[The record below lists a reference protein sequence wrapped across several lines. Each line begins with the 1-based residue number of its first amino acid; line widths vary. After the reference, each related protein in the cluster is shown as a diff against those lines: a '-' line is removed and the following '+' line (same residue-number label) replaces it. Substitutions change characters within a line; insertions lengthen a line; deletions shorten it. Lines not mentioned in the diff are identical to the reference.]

1 MRPLFRMWQETL
13 AGFAPI
19 CRLPK
24 DDCGTPRR
32 PILCEPAGHTR
43 IRTATSRVGRHAGNV
58 FRISV
63 PFPPGESATSLNS
76 CFYLKEFD
84 CQAVVSHEEEDPDR
98 RSETEIRVRGLKA
111 DRSAV
116 QTPQGGSRAWK
127 IPATGG
133 RRHIVVWQTTNPLI
147 SKNPAP
153 GLRGFRRCRERV
165 RPRGGPCRS
174 AGKPAA
180 PAPTDSCRPH
190 VSRNTVCGGS
200 KRMRTLPFIR
210 SAASGRSDRT
220 SEREDFAVLISTRN
234 PAGCKSRKNAKGRS
248 SDSFRFRAFPALR
261 PVAKIAEPLAP
272 RGAGTHSNGYCRRF
286 SLHSLFIPTSAR
298 PGGCVAETFATQ
310 R

>member
-1 MRPLFRMWQETL
+1 MRPLFRMWQEAL
-13 AGFAPI
+13 AGCAPI

-24 DDCGTPRR
+24 DDCGTPMR
-32 PILCEPAGHTR
+32 PILSEQSGHTR

-63 PFPPGESATSLNS
+63 PFPPGESATSLHS
-76 CFYLKEFD
+76 CFYLKEVD
-84 CQAVVSHEEEDPDR
+84 CQAVVTKR
-98 RSETEIRVRGLKA
+98 RIRIGGLKPKCRPGPESGPFCRTNA
-111 DRSAV
+111 A
-116 QTPQGGSRAWK
+116 
-127 IPATGG
+127 G
-133 RRHIVVWQTTNPLI
+133 RQPGMENPRNGRPEAYVVWQTTNPLI

-153 GLRGFRRCRERV
+153 GLRGFRRCRERA

-180 PAPTDSCRPH
+180 PAPTGSCRPH

-248 SDSFRFRAFPALR
+248 SDSFRFRAFPA
-261 PVAKIAEPLAP
+261 
-272 RGAGTHSNGYCRRF
+272 
-286 SLHSLFIPTSAR
+286 
-298 PGGCVAETFATQ
+298 
-310 R
+310 

>member
-1 MRPLFRMWQETL
+1 MRPLFRMWQEAL

-24 DDCGTPRR
+24 DDCGTPMR
-32 PILCEPAGHTR
+32 PILSEQSGHTR

-98 RSETEIRVRGLKA
+98 RSETEIPVRGLKA

-116 QTPQGGSRAWK
+116 QTPQGGSRVWK

-147 SKNPAP
+147 SKKSGP
-153 GLRGFRRCRERV
+153 RV
-165 RPRGGPCRS
+165 AGIQAMSGEGP
-174 AGKPAA
+174 
-180 PAPTDSCRPH
+180 
-190 VSRNTVCGGS
+190 
-200 KRMRTLPFIR
+200 
-210 SAASGRSDRT
+210 
-220 SEREDFAVLISTRN
+220 
-234 PAGCKSRKNAKGRS
+234 
-248 SDSFRFRAFPALR
+248 
-261 PVAKIAEPLAP
+261 AP
-272 RGAGTHSNGYCRRF
+272 RGSVPLRRKAGGSRADRQ
-286 SLHSLFIPTSAR
+286 LSAA
-298 PGGCVAETFATQ
+298 CVAEYGVRRFKTDAHPALHTIC
-310 R
+310 RKRKI

>member
-1 MRPLFRMWQETL
+1 MR
-13 AGFAPI
+13 PI

-24 DDCGTPRR
+24 DDCGTPMR
-32 PILCEPAGHTR
+32 PILSEQSGHTR

-111 DRSAV
+111 GRSAV

-127 IPATGG
+127 NPATGG

-153 GLRGFRRCRERV
+153 GLRGFRRCRERACPTGV
-165 RPRGGPCRS
+165 R
-174 AGKPAA
+174 AA
-180 PAPTDSCRPH
+180 PPESRRLPRRQAAVGRMCRGLRCAEVQNGCAPCPSYD
-190 VSRNTVCGGS
+190 
-200 KRMRTLPFIR
+200 LPQ
-210 SAASGRSDRT
+210 AEDLTGRRK
-220 SEREDFAVLISTRN
+220 EKIS
-234 PAGCKSRKNAKGRS
+234 P
-248 SDSFRFRAFPALR
+248 F
-261 PVAKIAEPLAP
+261 
-272 RGAGTHSNGYCRRF
+272 
-286 SLHSLFIPTSAR
+286 
-298 PGGCVAETFATQ
+298 
-310 R
+310 

>member
-1 MRPLFRMWQETL
+1 MENPRNGRPE
-13 AGFAPI
+13 A
-19 CRLPK
+19 
-24 DDCGTPRR
+24 
-32 PILCEPAGHTR
+32 
-43 IRTATSRVGRHAGNV
+43 
-58 FRISV
+58 
-63 PFPPGESATSLNS
+63 
-76 CFYLKEFD
+76 Y
-84 CQAVVSHEEEDPDR
+84 
-98 RSETEIRVRGLKA
+98 
-111 DRSAV
+111 
-116 QTPQGGSRAWK
+116 
-127 IPATGG
+127 
-133 RRHIVVWQTTNPLI
+133 VVWQTTNPLI

-153 GLRGFRRCRERV
+153 GLRGFRRCRERA
-165 RPRGGPCRS
+165 RPHGGPCRS

>member
-1 MRPLFRMWQETL
+1 MR
-13 AGFAPI
+13 PI

-24 DDCGTPRR
+24 DDCGTPMR
-32 PILCEPAGHTR
+32 PILSEQSGHTR

-98 RSETEIRVRGLKA
+98 RSETEIPVRGLKA

-147 SKNPAP
+147 SKKSGPRVAGIQAMSGEGPAP
-153 GLRGFRRCRERV
+153 RGSVPLRRK
-165 RPRGGPCRS
+165 
-174 AGKPAA
+174 A
-180 PAPTDSCRPH
+180 
-190 VSRNTVCGGS
+190 GGS
-200 KRMRTLPFIR
+200 RADRQL
-210 SAASGRSDRT
+210 SAACVAEYGVRRFKTDAHPALHTICRKRRSDRT

-248 SDSFRFRAFPALR
+248 SDSFRFRAFPA
-261 PVAKIAEPLAP
+261 
-272 RGAGTHSNGYCRRF
+272 
-286 SLHSLFIPTSAR
+286 
-298 PGGCVAETFATQ
+298 
-310 R
+310 

>member
-1 MRPLFRMWQETL
+1 MRPLFRMWQEAL

-24 DDCGTPRR
+24 DDCWTPMR
-32 PILCEPAGHTR
+32 PILSEQSGHTR

-63 PFPPGESATSLNS
+63 PFPPGESAASLYA

-153 GLRGFRRCRERV
+153 GCGDSGGVGRGPGPAGV
-165 RPRGGPCRS
+165 R
-174 AGKPAA
+174 AA
-180 PAPTDSCRPH
+180 PPESRRLPRRQAAVGRMCRGIRCAEVQNGCAPCPSYD
-190 VSRNTVCGGS
+190 
-200 KRMRTLPFIR
+200 LPQTEI
-210 SAASGRSDRT
+210 
-220 SEREDFAVLISTRN
+220 
-234 PAGCKSRKNAKGRS
+234 
-248 SDSFRFRAFPALR
+248 
-261 PVAKIAEPLAP
+261 
-272 RGAGTHSNGYCRRF
+272 
-286 SLHSLFIPTSAR
+286 
-298 PGGCVAETFATQ
+298 
-310 R
+310 